1 MKRFPK
7 LILCLSLM
15 IGLVSCCPY
24 STGQPGDWGGWG
36 GMMGYGPGG
45 MFMGIIVLVIVIVV
59 AYLVIRALSKERL
72 ASGFREKQDSPLD
85 ILKKRYAKGEISKE
99 DFDRLK
105 EELKD

>member
-1 MKRFPK
+1 MKHFPR
-7 LILCLSLM
+7 LILCSLFL
-15 IGLVSCCPY
+15 IGLISCYPC
-24 STGQPGDWGGWG
+24 SGQPGDWGGWG